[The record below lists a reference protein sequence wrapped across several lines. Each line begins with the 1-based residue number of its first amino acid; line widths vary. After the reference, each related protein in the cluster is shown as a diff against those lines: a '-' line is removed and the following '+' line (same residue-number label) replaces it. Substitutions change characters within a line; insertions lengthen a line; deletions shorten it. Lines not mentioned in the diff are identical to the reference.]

1 MVRINLTFTIAMV
14 TEMAVETDLNRNFKV
29 TDFETN
35 SRHLARKEPIQ
46 SVQILRVCGLNN
58 VYSSTVFCA

>member
-1 MVRINLTFTIAMV
+1 MFTIAMV

-35 SRHLARKEPIQ
+35 LRHLARKGHIK

-58 VYSSTVFCA
+58 VYSTTVFCV